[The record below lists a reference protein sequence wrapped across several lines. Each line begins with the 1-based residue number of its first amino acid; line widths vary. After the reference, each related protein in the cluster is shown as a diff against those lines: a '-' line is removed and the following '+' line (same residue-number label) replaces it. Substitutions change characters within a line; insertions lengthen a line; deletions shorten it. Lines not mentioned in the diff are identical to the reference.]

1 MEIVELIEKA
11 KVLIQNKKF
20 NEAEEILIKLNDKY
34 AVFELAKIKLIQGND
49 NEAEKLYK
57 QVLSLDENIY
67 EATLELARIYAR
79 QKRTD
84 LAMECYDKYTAKI
97 NNNIDVYKEI
107 GRIQESL
114 GNNIE
119 AIRQIEKA
127 KDLSPND
134 IATNFELGIA
144 YREAGEDKQS
154 AEVFK
159 NMLEKDEIK
168 NDKFLKNKTLNEYEI
183 SMRKEIL
190 ESKPRAMIA
199 MIMNKCNI
207 SCRICGIWSRPN
219 WQEPDRIL
227 KEIVDLLPY
236 MEDICWQG
244 GEVFY
249 MKEFNSMLAEGVKCP
264 NLNQVIFT
272 NGLLLDETNLDIIAK
287 GNVELVLSIDGARK
301 ETYEY
306 IRRGASFETLCK
318 KLELIKEVRKSTGAK
333 INTYYNP
340 VICKTNYKEIL
351 DMVEFAHKYEFTSI
365 TLNPIRGI
373 PELNIFEPIDEK
385 AFEFMRKIIPIAE
398 AKSKEYGI
406 RFNNWMPIDC
416 GCSEIKFEH
425 SSLDISENQKQM
437 EKIKMQ
443 KKEKQGLVGAFN
455 RESLKKEENKSEQ
468 TVSKQNDIKENRMI
482 CYAPWQRLLLDNDG
496 QVRPYAICTK
506 WIGHTKEYSLAQMW
520 NNEAMQMYRRKIA
533 NNDFKDLC
541 QPECI
546 SGQIRNKLCRP
557 VEDK

>member
-1 MEIVELIEKA
+1 MGNREIIEQA
-11 KVLIQNKKF
+11 KQLIQQNKF
-20 NEAEEILIKLNDKY
+20 NEAEDILNKVDDKY
-34 AVFELAKIKLIQGND
+34 AVFELAKIRLIQGND

-57 QVLSLDENIY
+57 KVLSMDDNIY
-67 EATLELARIYAR
+67 EAVLELARIYAR

-84 LAMECYDKYTAKI
+84 LAMTYYNKYTEKI
-97 NNNIDVYKEI
+97 NNNMDVYKEI
-107 GRIQESL
+107 GQLQESL

-119 AIRQIEKA
+119 AVTQIEKA
-127 KDLSPND
+127 RELSPED
-134 IATNFELGIA
+134 ISINFELGRA
-144 YREAGEDKQS
+144 YREAGEDKKS

-159 NMLEKDEIK
+159 QMLEKDEIK
-168 NDKFLKNKTLNEYEI
+168 NDRFLRNKALNEYEI
-183 SMRKEIL
+183 SNRKEIL
-190 ESKPRAMIA
+190 ESKPRAMIG

-207 SCRICGIWSRPN
+207 SCRICGIWARPN

-227 KEIVDLLPY
+227 REIVELFPY

-249 MKEFNSMLAEGVKCP
+249 MKEFNSMLAEGVKYS

-287 GNVELVLSIDGARK
+287 GNVELVLSIDGASK

-365 TLNPIRGI
+365 TLNPIRGV
-373 PELNIFEPIDEK
+373 PELNIFEPIDKK

-416 GCSEIKFEH
+416 ECSEIKFEH
-425 SSLDISENQKQM
+425 SSLDISESQKHI
-437 EKIKMQ
+437 EKVKVQ
-443 KKEKQGLVGAFN
+443 KKEKQFCNNN
-455 RESLKKEENKSEQ
+455 RLKREEAL
-468 TVSKQNDIKENRMI
+468 SKQNDKKISRMI

>member
-1 MEIVELIEKA
+1 MGNREIIEQA
-11 KVLIQNKKF
+11 KQLIQQNKF
-20 NEAEEILIKLNDKY
+20 NEAEDILNKVDDKY
-34 AVFELAKIKLIQGND
+34 AVFELAKIRLIQGND

-57 QVLSLDENIY
+57 KVLSMDDNIY
-67 EATLELARIYAR
+67 EAVLELARIYAR

-84 LAMECYDKYTAKI
+84 LAMTYYNKYTEKI
-97 NNNIDVYKEI
+97 NNNMDVYKEI
-107 GRIQESL
+107 GQLQESL

-119 AIRQIEKA
+119 AIKQIEKA
-127 KDLSPND
+127 KELSPND
-134 IATNFELGIA
+134 VSTNFELGIA
-144 YREAGEDKQS
+144 YREAGEDEKS
-154 AEVFK
+154 AEIFK
-159 NMLEKDEIK
+159 KMLEQDEVK
-168 NDKFLKNKTLNEYEI
+168 KDKFLNNKALNEYEI
-183 SMRKEIL
+183 SNRKEIL
-190 ESKPRAMIA
+190 ESKPRAMIG

-207 SCRICGIWSRPN
+207 SCRICGIWARPN

-227 KEIVDLLPY
+227 REIVELFPY

-249 MKEFNSMLAEGVKCP
+249 MKEFNSMLAEGVKYS

-287 GNVELVLSIDGARK
+287 GNVELVLSIDGASK

-365 TLNPIRGI
+365 TLNPIRGV
-373 PELNIFEPIDEK
+373 PELNIFEPIDKK

-416 GCSEIKFEH
+416 ECSEIKFEH
-425 SSLDISENQKQM
+425 SSLDISESQKHI
-437 EKIKMQ
+437 EKVKVQ
-443 KKEKQGLVGAFN
+443 QKEKQFCNNNRLKREGAI
-455 RESLKKEENKSEQ
+455 
-468 TVSKQNDIKENRMI
+468 SKQNDKKRSRMI

>member
-1 MEIVELIEKA
+1 V
-11 KVLIQNKKF
+11 N
-20 NEAEEILIKLNDKY
+20 
-34 AVFELAKIKLIQGND
+34 LA
-49 NEAEKLYK
+49 
-57 QVLSLDENIY
+57 
-67 EATLELARIYAR
+67 LEFYN
-79 QKRTD
+79 
-84 LAMECYDKYTAKI
+84 KYTEKI

-107 GRIQESL
+107 GQLQESL

-119 AIRQIEKA
+119 AVTQIEKA
-127 KDLSPND
+127 KNLSPED
-134 IATNFELGIA
+134 ISINFELGRA
-144 YREAGEDKQS
+144 YREAGEDKKS
-154 AEVFK
+154 AEIFK
-159 NMLEKDEIK
+159 KMLEKDEIK
-168 NDKFLKNKTLNEYEI
+168 NDKFLKNKALNEYEI
-183 SMRKEIL
+183 SMRKEVL
-190 ESKPRAMIA
+190 ESKPRAMIG

-207 SCRICGIWSRPN
+207 SCRICGIWARPN

-227 KEIVDLLPY
+227 KEIVELLPY

-249 MKEFNSMLAEGVKCP
+249 MKEFNSMLAEGVKCK

-272 NGLLLDETNLDIIAK
+272 NGLLLDEKNLDIIAK
-287 GNVELVLSIDGARK
+287 GKVELVLSIDGAKK

-306 IRRGASFETLCK
+306 IRRGANFETLCK

-340 VICKTNYKEIL
+340 VICRTNYKEII
-351 DMVEFAHKYEFTSI
+351 DMVEFAHKYDFTAI
-365 TLNPIRGI
+365 TLNPVRGV
-373 PELNIFEPIDEK
+373 PEENIFEPIDEQ
-385 AFEFMRKIIPIAE
+385 AFEYMRKIIPIAE

-416 GCSEIKFEH
+416 GCREISFKH
-425 SSLDISENQKQM
+425 SSLDLTKQN
-437 EKIKMQ
+437 
-443 KKEKQGLVGAFN
+443 KEKN
-455 RESLKKEENKSEQ
+455 NKEEMTGKQELRENKR
-468 TVSKQNDIKENRMI
+468 VNNRMI

-506 WIGHTKEYSLAQMW
+506 WVGHTKDYSLAQMW
-520 NNEAMQMYRRKIA
+520 NNDAMQMYRRKIA
-533 NNDFKDLC
+533 NNDFRDLC

>member
-1 MEIVELIEKA
+1 MSNREVIEQAKQLIK
-11 KVLIQNKKF
+11 QNKF
-20 NEAEEILIKLNDKY
+20 NEAENILSKIDDKY
-34 AVFELAKIKLIQGND
+34 AVFEIAKIKLIQGND

-57 QVLSLDENIY
+57 KVLSLDDAIN
-67 EATLELARIYAR
+67 EAVLELARIYAR

-84 LAMECYDKYTAKI
+84 LAMSFYNKYTEKI
-97 NNNIDVYKEI
+97 NNNMDVYKEI
-107 GRIQESL
+107 GQLQESL

-119 AIRQIEKA
+119 AVTQIEKA
-127 KDLSPND
+127 RDLSPKD
-134 IATNFELGIA
+134 ISINFELGRA
-144 YREAGEDKQS
+144 YREAGEDKKS

-159 NMLEKDEIK
+159 QMLEQDEVK
-168 NDKFLKNKTLNEYEI
+168 NDKFLKNKALNEYEI
-183 SMRKEIL
+183 SMRKEVL
-190 ESKPRAMIA
+190 ESKPRAMIG

-207 SCRICGIWSRPN
+207 SCRICDIWSRPQ

-249 MKEFNSMLAEGVKCP
+249 MKEFNSMLAEGVKCK

-272 NGLLLDETNLDIIAK
+272 NGLLLDETNLGIIAK
-287 GNVELVLSIDGARK
+287 GNVELVLSIDGASK

-306 IRRGASFETLCK
+306 IRRGANFETLCK

-340 VICKTNYKEIL
+340 VICRTNYKEIL
-351 DMVEFAHKYEFTSI
+351 DMVEFAHKYEFTAI

-373 PELNIFEPIDEK
+373 AEENIFEPIDEK
-385 AFEFMRKIIPIAE
+385 AFEFMRKIVPIAE
-398 AKSKEYGI
+398 ARSKEYGI

-416 GCSEIKFEH
+416 GCNEIKFEQGSFDLEREEDLVDVGEDKNNIEFDNKH
-425 SSLDISENQKQM
+425 SDTVKEN
-437 EKIKMQ
+437 I
-443 KKEKQGLVGAFN
+443 
-455 RESLKKEENKSEQ
+455 ENNK
-468 TVSKQNDIKENRMI
+468 KQNNKKNNRMI

-506 WIGHTKEYSLAQMW
+506 WIGHTKDYSLAQMW

-533 NNDFKDLC
+533 NNNFMDLC

>member
-1 MEIVELIEKA
+1 MGNREIIEQA
-11 KVLIQNKKF
+11 KQLIQQNKF
-20 NEAEEILIKLNDKY
+20 NEAEDILNKVDDKY
-34 AVFELAKIKLIQGND
+34 AVFELAKIRLIQGND

-57 QVLSLDENIY
+57 KVLSMDDNIY
-67 EATLELARIYAR
+67 EAVLELARIYAR

-84 LAMECYDKYTAKI
+84 LAMTYYNKYTEKI
-97 NNNIDVYKEI
+97 NNNMDVYKEI
-107 GRIQESL
+107 GQLQESL

-119 AIRQIEKA
+119 AVTQIEKA
-127 KDLSPND
+127 RELSPED
-134 IATNFELGIA
+134 ISINFELGRA
-144 YREAGEDKQS
+144 YREAGEDKKS

-159 NMLEKDEIK
+159 QMLEKDEIK
-168 NDKFLKNKTLNEYEI
+168 NDRFLRNKALNEYEI
-183 SMRKEIL
+183 SNRKEIL
-190 ESKPRAMIA
+190 ESKPRAMIG

-207 SCRICGIWSRPN
+207 SCRICGIWARPN

-227 KEIVDLLPY
+227 REIVELFPY

-249 MKEFNSMLAEGVKCP
+249 MKEFNSMLAEGVKYS

-287 GNVELVLSIDGARK
+287 GNVELVLSIDGASK

-365 TLNPIRGI
+365 TLNPIRGV
-373 PELNIFEPIDEK
+373 PELNIFEPIDKK

-416 GCSEIKFEH
+416 ECKEIKFEH
-425 SSLDISENQKQM
+425 SSLDISESQKHI
-437 EKIKMQ
+437 EKVKVQ
-443 KKEKQGLVGAFN
+443 KKEKQFCNNN
-455 RESLKKEENKSEQ
+455 RLKREEAI
-468 TVSKQNDIKENRMI
+468 SKQNDKKRSRMI

>member
-1 MEIVELIEKA
+1 MRNLIEQA
-11 KVLIQNKKF
+11 KQLIQENKLK
-20 NEAEEILIKLNDKY
+20 EAEDILSKIDDKY
-34 AVFELAKIKLIQGND
+34 AIFEIAKIKIIQGND

-57 QVLSLDENIY
+57 KVLSIDDNIY
-67 EATLELARIYAR
+67 EAVLELARIYAR

-84 LAMECYDKYTAKI
+84 MAMEFYNKYTEKI
-97 NNNIDVYKEI
+97 DNNVDVYKEI
-107 GRIQESL
+107 GKLQESL

-119 AIRQIEKA
+119 AVKQIEKA
-127 KDLSPND
+127 VGLSPED
-134 IATNFELGIA
+134 INTNFELGIA
-144 YREAGEDKQS
+144 YREAGEDEKS

-159 NMLEKDEIK
+159 KLLEKEEIK
-168 NDKFLKNKTLNEYEI
+168 NDKFLKNKALNEYEI
-183 SMRKEIL
+183 SMRKEVL
-190 ESKPRAMIA
+190 ESKPRAMIG

-207 SCRICGIWSRPN
+207 SCRICGIWARPQ

-236 MEDICWQG
+236 MQDICWQG
-244 GEVFY
+244 GEVFL
-249 MKEFNSMLAEGVKCP
+249 MKEFTSMLAEGVKCK

-272 NGLLLDETNLDIIAK
+272 NGLLLDEKNLEIIAK
-287 GNVELVLSIDGARK
+287 GSVELVLSIDGASK

-306 IRRGASFETLCK
+306 IRRGANFETLCK

-340 VICKTNYKEIL
+340 VICRTNYKEIL
-351 DMVEFAHKYEFTSI
+351 DMVEFAHKYEFTAM

-373 PELNIFEPIDEK
+373 PEENIFEPIDK
-385 AFEFMRKIIPIAE
+385 QAFEYMRKIIPIAE
-398 AKSKEYGI
+398 QKSKEYGI

-416 GCSEIKFEH
+416 GCEQISFKH
-425 SSLDISENQKQM
+425 STLDVNAEEKVKDENIQNN
-437 EKIKMQ
+437 I
-443 KKEKQGLVGAFN
+443 KKENKEQIEN
-455 RESLKKEENKSEQ
+455 NIKKENVEKDKEEKKDG
-468 TVSKQNDIKENRMI
+468 SKTNNRMI

-496 QVRPYAICTK
+496 QVRPYAMCTK
-506 WIGHTKEYSLAQMW
+506 WIGHTKDYSLAQMW

-533 NNDFKDLC
+533 NNNFRDLC

-546 SGQIRNKLCRP
+546 SGQIREKLCRP

>member
-1 MEIVELIEKA
+1 MGNREIIEQA
-11 KVLIQNKKF
+11 KQLIQQNKF
-20 NEAEEILIKLNDKY
+20 NEAEDILNKMDDKY
-34 AVFELAKIKLIQGND
+34 ATFELAKIKLIQGND
-49 NEAEKLYK
+49 NEAEKLYRK
-57 QVLSLDENIY
+57 VLSLDENIY

-79 QKRTD
+79 QKKTD
-84 LAMECYDKYTAKI
+84 LSMDFYNKYVAKI
-97 NNNIDVYKEI
+97 KNNMDVYKEI
-107 GRIQESL
+107 GKIQESL

-119 AIRQIEKA
+119 AIKQIEKA
-127 KDLSPND
+127 KELSPND
-134 IATNFELGIA
+134 VSTNFELGIA
-144 YREAGEDKQS
+144 YREAGEDEKS
-154 AEVFK
+154 AEIFK
-159 NMLEKDEIK
+159 KMLEKDEIK
-168 NDKFLKNKTLNEYEI
+168 NDRFLRNKALNEYEI
-183 SMRKEIL
+183 SNRKEIL
-190 ESKPRAMIA
+190 ESKPRAMIG

-207 SCRICGIWSRPN
+207 SCRICGIWARPN

-227 KEIVDLLPY
+227 REIVELFPY

-249 MKEFNSMLAEGVKCP
+249 MKEFNSMLAEGVKYP

-287 GNVELVLSIDGARK
+287 GNVELVLSIDGASK

-365 TLNPIRGI
+365 TLNPIRGV
-373 PELNIFEPIDEK
+373 PELNIFEPIDKK

-416 GCSEIKFEH
+416 ECKEIKFEH
-425 SSLDISENQKQM
+425 SSLDISESQKHI
-437 EKIKMQ
+437 EKVKVQ
-443 KKEKQGLVGAFN
+443 KKEKQFCNNNQLK
-455 RESLKKEENKSEQ
+455 REEAL
-468 TVSKQNDIKENRMI
+468 SKQNDKKRSRMI

>member
-1 MEIVELIEKA
+1 MQNREVIEQA
-11 KVLIQNKKF
+11 KQLIQQNKLK
-20 NEAEEILIKLNDKY
+20 EAEEILSKIDDKY
-34 AVFELAKIKLIQGND
+34 AIFEIAKIKLIQGND
-49 NEAEKLYK
+49 NEAEEFYK
-57 QVLSLDENIY
+57 KVLTLDDTIH
-67 EATLELARIYAR
+67 EAVLELARIYAR

-84 LAMECYDKYTAKI
+84 LAMEFYNKYISKI
-97 NNNIDVYKEI
+97 DNNMDVYKEV
-107 GRIQESL
+107 GQLQESL

-119 AIRQIEKA
+119 AVTQIEKA
-127 KDLSPND
+127 RNLSPED
-134 IATNFELGIA
+134 ISINFELGRA
-144 YREAGEDKQS
+144 YREAGEDKKS

-159 NMLEKDEIK
+159 QMLEKDEIK
-168 NDKFLKNKTLNEYEI
+168 NDKFLRNKALNEYEI

-190 ESKPRAMIA
+190 ESKPRAMIG

-207 SCRICGIWSRPN
+207 SCRICGIWARPN

-249 MKEFNSMLAEGVKCP
+249 MKEFSSMLAEGVKCK

-272 NGLLLDETNLDIIAK
+272 NGLLLDEKNLDIIAK
-287 GNVELVLSIDGARK
+287 GRVELVLSIDGAKK

-306 IRRGASFETLCK
+306 IRRGANFETLCK

-340 VICKTNYKEIL
+340 VICKTNYKEIV
-351 DMVEFAHKYEFTSI
+351 DMVEFAHKYDFTAI
-365 TLNPIRGI
+365 TLNLIRGV
-373 PELNIFEPIDEK
+373 PEENIFEPINEE
-385 AFEFMRKIIPIAE
+385 AFEYMRKIIPVAE
-398 AKSKEYGI
+398 AKAEEYGI

-416 GCSEIKFEH
+416 GCKEISFKH
-425 SSLDISENQKQM
+425 SSLVDNIENN
-437 EKIKMQ
+437 
-443 KKEKQGLVGAFN
+443 KKE
-455 RESLKKEENKSEQ
+455 ESLKVENNVKESIHVSNNKENK
-468 TVSKQNDIKENRMI
+468 KNNRMI

-506 WIGHTKEYSLAQMW
+506 WIGHTKDYSLAQMW

-533 NNDFKDLC
+533 NNNFMDLC

>member
-1 MEIVELIEKA
+1 MGNREIIEQA
-11 KVLIQNKKF
+11 KQLIQQNKF
-20 NEAEEILIKLNDKY
+20 NEAEDILNKVDDKY
-34 AVFELAKIKLIQGND
+34 AVFELAKIRLIQGND

-57 QVLSLDENIY
+57 KVLSMDDNIY
-67 EATLELARIYAR
+67 EAVLELARIYAR

-84 LAMECYDKYTAKI
+84 LAMTYYNKYTEKI
-97 NNNIDVYKEI
+97 NNNMDVYKEI
-107 GRIQESL
+107 GQLQESL

-119 AIRQIEKA
+119 AVTQIEKA
-127 KDLSPND
+127 RELSPED
-134 IATNFELGIA
+134 ISINFELGRA
-144 YREAGEDKQS
+144 YREAGEDKKS

-159 NMLEKDEIK
+159 QMLEKDEIK
-168 NDKFLKNKTLNEYEI
+168 NDRFLRNKALNEYEI
-183 SMRKEIL
+183 SNRKEIL
-190 ESKPRAMIA
+190 ESKPRAMIG

-207 SCRICGIWSRPN
+207 SCRICGIWARPN

-227 KEIVDLLPY
+227 REIVELFPY

-249 MKEFNSMLAEGVKCP
+249 MKEFNSMLAEGVKYS

-287 GNVELVLSIDGARK
+287 GNVELVLSIDGASK

-365 TLNPIRGI
+365 TLNPIRGV
-373 PELNIFEPIDEK
+373 PELNIFEPIDKK

-416 GCSEIKFEH
+416 ECSEIKFEH
-425 SSLDISENQKQM
+425 SSLDISESQKHI
-437 EKIKMQ
+437 EKVKVQ
-443 KKEKQGLVGAFN
+443 KKEKQFCNNNRLKREGAI
-455 RESLKKEENKSEQ
+455 
-468 TVSKQNDIKENRMI
+468 SKQNDKKRSRMI

-506 WIGHTKEYSLAQMW
+506 WIGHTKEYSLSQMW

>member
-1 MEIVELIEKA
+1 MGNREIIEQA
-11 KVLIQNKKF
+11 KQLIQQNKF
-20 NEAEEILIKLNDKY
+20 NEAEDILNKVDDKY
-34 AVFELAKIKLIQGND
+34 AVFELAKIRLIQGND

-57 QVLSLDENIY
+57 KVLSMDDNIY
-67 EATLELARIYAR
+67 EAVLELARIYAR

-84 LAMECYDKYTAKI
+84 LAMTYYNKYTEKI
-97 NNNIDVYKEI
+97 NNNMDVYKEI
-107 GRIQESL
+107 GQLQESL

-119 AIRQIEKA
+119 AVTQIEKA
-127 KDLSPND
+127 RELSPED
-134 IATNFELGIA
+134 ISINFELGRA
-144 YREAGEDKQS
+144 YREAGEDKKS

-159 NMLEKDEIK
+159 QMLEKDEIK
-168 NDKFLKNKTLNEYEI
+168 NDRFLRNKALNEYEI
-183 SMRKEIL
+183 SNRKEIL
-190 ESKPRAMIA
+190 ESKPRAMIG

-207 SCRICGIWSRPN
+207 SCRICGIWARPN

-227 KEIVDLLPY
+227 REIVELFPY

-249 MKEFNSMLAEGVKCP
+249 MKEFNSMLAEGVKYS

-287 GNVELVLSIDGARK
+287 GNVELVLSIDGASK

-365 TLNPIRGI
+365 TLNPIRGV
-373 PELNIFEPIDEK
+373 PELNIFEPIDKK

-416 GCSEIKFEH
+416 ECSEIKFEH
-425 SSLDISENQKQM
+425 SSLDISESQKHI
-437 EKIKMQ
+437 EKVKVQ
-443 KKEKQGLVGAFN
+443 KKEKQFCNNN
-455 RESLKKEENKSEQ
+455 RLKREEAI
-468 TVSKQNDIKENRMI
+468 SKQNDKKRSRMI

>member
-1 MEIVELIEKA
+1 MSNREVIERA
-11 KVLIQNKKF
+11 KQLIQQNNF
-20 NEAEEILIKLNDKY
+20 NEAEKILSNIDDKY
-34 AVFELAKIKLIQGND
+34 AIFEMAKIKLIQGND

-57 QVLSLDENIY
+57 KVLSIDNTIY
-67 EATLELARIYAR
+67 EAVLELARIYAR

-84 LAMECYDKYTAKI
+84 LAMKFYNKYTEKI
-97 NNNIDVYKEI
+97 TNNMDVYKEI
-107 GRIQESL
+107 GQLQESL

-119 AIRQIEKA
+119 AVTQIEKA
-127 KDLSPND
+127 RDLSPKD
-134 IATNFELGIA
+134 ISINFELGRA
-144 YREAGEDKQS
+144 YREAGEDEKS

-159 NMLEKDEIK
+159 QMLEQDEIK
-168 NDKFLKNKTLNEYEI
+168 NDKFLKNKALNEYEI

-190 ESKPRAMIA
+190 ESKPRAMIG

-207 SCRICGIWSRPN
+207 SCRICDIWSRPQ

-249 MKEFNSMLAEGVKCP
+249 MKEFNSMLAEGVKCK

-272 NGLLLDETNLDIIAK
+272 NGLLLDETNLGIIAK
-287 GNVELVLSIDGARK
+287 GNVELVLSIDGASK

-306 IRRGASFETLCK
+306 IRRGANFETLCK

-351 DMVEFAHKYEFTSI
+351 DMIEFAHKYEFTAI

-373 PELNIFEPIDEK
+373 PEENIFEPIDEK
-385 AFEFMRKIIPIAE
+385 AFEFMRKVIPIAE

-416 GCSEIKFEH
+416 GCGEIKFEH
-425 SSLDISENQKQM
+425 GSFD
-437 EKIKMQ
+437 
-443 KKEKQGLVGAFN
+443 
-455 RESLKKEENKSEQ
+455 LKKEEDTMKHNDENRKDNVEQKTEETKSKEDNK
-468 TVSKQNDIKENRMI
+468 KNNRMI

-496 QVRPYAICTK
+496 QVRPYAICSK

-533 NNDFKDLC
+533 NNNFMDLC

>member
-1 MEIVELIEKA
+1 MDNREKIEQA
-11 KVLIQNKKF
+11 KQLIQQKNF
-20 NEAEEILIKLNDKY
+20 NEAEHILTEIDDKY
-34 AVFELAKIKLIQGND
+34 AIFEIAKIKLIQGND

-57 QVLSLDENIY
+57 KVLSIDNNIY
-67 EATLELARIYAR
+67 EAALELARIYAR

-84 LAMECYDKYTAKI
+84 LAMSFYNKYTDKI
-97 NNNIDVYKEI
+97 KDNMDVYKEI
-107 GRIQESL
+107 GQLQESL

-119 AIRQIEKA
+119 AVVQIEKA
-127 KDLSPND
+127 KNLAPED
-134 IATNFELGIA
+134 ISINFELGRA
-144 YREAGEDKQS
+144 YREAGEDQKS

-159 NMLEKDEIK
+159 KMLEKDAIK
-168 NDKFLKNKTLNEYEI
+168 NDKFLRNKALNEYEI
-183 SMRKEIL
+183 SMRKEVL
-190 ESKPRAMIA
+190 ESKPRAMIG

-207 SCRICGIWSRPN
+207 SCRICDIWSRPQ

-249 MKEFNSMLAEGVKCP
+249 MKEFNSMLAEGVKCK

-272 NGLLLDETNLDIIAK
+272 NGLLLDETNLSIVAK
-287 GNVELVLSIDGARK
+287 GNVELVLSIDGASK
-301 ETYEY
+301 QTYEY
-306 IRRGASFETLCK
+306 IRRGANFETLCK

-340 VICKTNYKEIL
+340 VICRTNYKEIL
-351 DMVEFAHKYEFTSI
+351 DMVEFAHKYEFTAI

-373 PELNIFEPIDEK
+373 AEENIFEPIDEK

-416 GCSEIKFEH
+416 GCNEIKFEQG
-425 SSLDISENQKQM
+425 SLDLSNED
-437 EKIKMQ
+437 KIKDV
-443 KKEKQGLVGAFN
+443 KNDTEKEIINEDEKQKN
-455 RESLKKEENKSEQ
+455 NKKN
-468 TVSKQNDIKENRMI
+468 NRMI

-506 WIGHTKEYSLAQMW
+506 WVGHTKDYSLAQMW

-533 NNDFKDLC
+533 NNNFMDLC

>member
-1 MEIVELIEKA
+1 MGNREIIEQA
-11 KVLIQNKKF
+11 KQLIQQNKF
-20 NEAEEILIKLNDKY
+20 NEAEDILNKMDDKY
-34 AVFELAKIKLIQGND
+34 ATFELAKIRLIQGND
-49 NEAEKLYK
+49 NEAEKLYRK
-57 QVLSLDENIY
+57 VLSLDENIY

-79 QKRTD
+79 QKKTD
-84 LAMECYDKYTAKI
+84 LSMDFYNKYVAKI
-97 NNNIDVYKEI
+97 KNNMDVYKEI
-107 GRIQESL
+107 GKIQESL

-119 AIRQIEKA
+119 AIKQIEKA
-127 KDLSPND
+127 KDLSPDD

-144 YREAGEDKQS
+144 YREAGEDKKS

-159 NMLEKDEIK
+159 RMLEKDEIK
-168 NDKFLKNKTLNEYEI
+168 NDRFLRNKALNEYEI
-183 SMRKEIL
+183 SNRKEIL
-190 ESKPRAMIA
+190 ESKPRAMIG

-207 SCRICGIWSRPN
+207 SCRICGIWARPN

-227 KEIVDLLPY
+227 REIVELFPY

-249 MKEFNSMLAEGVKCP
+249 MKEFNSMLAEGVKYP

-287 GNVELVLSIDGARK
+287 GNVELVLSIDGASK

-365 TLNPIRGI
+365 TLNPIRGV
-373 PELNIFEPIDEK
+373 PELNIFEPIDKK

-416 GCSEIKFEH
+416 ECKEIKFEH
-425 SSLDISENQKQM
+425 SSLDISESQKHI
-437 EKIKMQ
+437 EKVKVQ
-443 KKEKQGLVGAFN
+443 KKEKQFCNNN
-455 RESLKKEENKSEQ
+455 RLKREEAI
-468 TVSKQNDIKENRMI
+468 SKQNDKKRSRMI

>member
-1 MEIVELIEKA
+1 MNNREVIEQA
-11 KVLIQNKKF
+11 KQLIQQNKL
-20 NEAEEILIKLNDKY
+20 NEAEDVLNKIDDKY
-34 AVFELAKIKLIQGND
+34 AVFEIAKIKLIQGND
-49 NEAEKLYK
+49 NEAERLYK
-57 QVLSLDENIY
+57 KVLSLDTNIY

-84 LAMECYDKYTAKI
+84 LAMQYYNKYTEKI
-97 NNNIDVYKEI
+97 NSNMDVYKEI
-107 GRIQESL
+107 GQLQESL

-119 AIRQIEKA
+119 AVTQIEKA
-127 KDLSPND
+127 RDLSPKD
-134 IATNFELGIA
+134 ISINFELGRA
-144 YREAGEDKQS
+144 YREAGEDKKS

-159 NMLEKDEIK
+159 QMLEQDEIK
-168 NDKFLKNKTLNEYEI
+168 NDKFLKNKALNEYEI

-190 ESKPRAMIA
+190 ESKPRAMIG

-207 SCRICGIWSRPN
+207 SCRICDIWSRPQ

-249 MKEFNSMLAEGVKCP
+249 MKEFNSMLAEGVKCK

-272 NGLLLDETNLDIIAK
+272 NGLLLDETNLGIIAK
-287 GNVELVLSIDGARK
+287 GNVELVLSIDGASK

-306 IRRGASFETLCK
+306 IRRGANFETLCK

-340 VICKTNYKEIL
+340 VICRTNYKEIL
-351 DMVEFAHKYEFTSI
+351 DMVEFAHKYEFTAI

-373 PELNIFEPIDEK
+373 AEENIFEPIDKK
-385 AFEFMRKIIPIAE
+385 AFDFMRKIVPLAE

-416 GCSEIKFEH
+416 GCNEIKFEQG
-425 SSLDISENQKQM
+425 SFDLEKKDENVVIEKKDMTDNIQKEPIKENSENSK
-437 EKIKMQ
+437 
-443 KKEKQGLVGAFN
+443 
-455 RESLKKEENKSEQ
+455 
-468 TVSKQNDIKENRMI
+468 KQNDKKNNRMI

-506 WIGHTKEYSLAQMW
+506 WIGHTKDYSLAQMW

-533 NNDFKDLC
+533 NNNFMDLC

>member
-1 MEIVELIEKA
+1 MQNREVIEQA
-11 KVLIQNKKF
+11 KQLIQQNKLK
-20 NEAEEILIKLNDKY
+20 EAEEILSKIDDKY
-34 AVFELAKIKLIQGND
+34 AIFEIAKIKLIQGND
-49 NEAEKLYK
+49 NEAEEFYK
-57 QVLSLDENIY
+57 KVLTLDDTIH
-67 EATLELARIYAR
+67 EAVLELARIYAR

-84 LAMECYDKYTAKI
+84 LAMEFYNKYISKI
-97 NNNIDVYKEI
+97 DNNMDVYKEV
-107 GRIQESL
+107 GQLQESL

-119 AIRQIEKA
+119 AVTQIEKA
-127 KDLSPND
+127 RNLSPED
-134 IATNFELGIA
+134 ISINFELGRA
-144 YREAGEDKQS
+144 YREAGEDKKS

-159 NMLEKDEIK
+159 QMLEKDEIK
-168 NDKFLKNKTLNEYEI
+168 NDKFLRNKALNEYEI

-190 ESKPRAMIA
+190 ESKPRAMIG

-207 SCRICGIWSRPN
+207 SCRICGIWARPN

-249 MKEFNSMLAEGVKCP
+249 MKEFSSMLAEGVKCK

-272 NGLLLDETNLDIIAK
+272 NGLLLDEKNLDIIAK
-287 GNVELVLSIDGARK
+287 GRVELVLSIDGAKK

-306 IRRGASFETLCK
+306 IRRGANFETLCK

-340 VICKTNYKEIL
+340 VICKTNYKEIV
-351 DMVEFAHKYEFTSI
+351 DMVEFAHKYDFTAI
-365 TLNPIRGI
+365 TLNLIRGV
-373 PELNIFEPIDEK
+373 PEENIFEPINEE
-385 AFEFMRKIIPIAE
+385 AFEYMRKIIPVAE
-398 AKSKEYGI
+398 AKAKEYGI

-416 GCSEIKFEH
+416 GCKEISFKH
-425 SSLDISENQKQM
+425 SSLVDNIENN
-437 EKIKMQ
+437 
-443 KKEKQGLVGAFN
+443 KKE
-455 RESLKKEENKSEQ
+455 ESLKVENNVKESIHVSNNKENK
-468 TVSKQNDIKENRMI
+468 KNNRMI

-506 WIGHTKEYSLAQMW
+506 WIGHTKDYSLAQMW

-533 NNDFKDLC
+533 NNNFMDLC

>member
-1 MEIVELIEKA
+1 MNNREKIEQA
-11 KVLIQNKKF
+11 KQLIQQNKF
-20 NEAEEILIKLNDKY
+20 NEAEDILNKIDDKY
-34 AVFELAKIKLIQGND
+34 AIFEIAKIKLIQGND

-57 QVLSLDENIY
+57 KVLSLDNTIN
-67 EATLELARIYAR
+67 EAVLELARIYAR

-84 LAMECYDKYTAKI
+84 LAMSFYNKYTEKI
-97 NNNIDVYKEI
+97 DNNMDVYKEI
-107 GRIQESL
+107 GQLQESL

-119 AIRQIEKA
+119 AVTQIEKA
-127 KDLSPND
+127 RELSPKD
-134 IATNFELGIA
+134 ISINFELGRA
-144 YREAGEDKQS
+144 YREAGEDKKS

-159 NMLEKDEIK
+159 QMLEQDEIK
-168 NDKFLKNKTLNEYEI
+168 NDKFLKNKALNEYEI

-190 ESKPRAMIA
+190 ESKPRAMIG

-207 SCRICGIWSRPN
+207 SCRICDIWSRPQ

-249 MKEFNSMLAEGVKCP
+249 MKEFNSMLAEGVKCK

-272 NGLLLDETNLDIIAK
+272 NGLLLDETNLGIIAK
-287 GNVELVLSIDGARK
+287 GNVELVLSIDGASK

-306 IRRGASFETLCK
+306 IRRGANFETLCK

-340 VICKTNYKEIL
+340 VICRTNYEEIL
-351 DMVEFAHKYEFTSI
+351 DMVEFAHKYEFTAI

-373 PELNIFEPIDEK
+373 AEENIFEPIDEK
-385 AFEFMRKIIPIAE
+385 AFEFMRKIVPIAE

-416 GCSEIKFEH
+416 GCNEIKFE
-425 SSLDISENQKQM
+425 
-437 EKIKMQ
+437 
-443 KKEKQGLVGAFN
+443 QGSFDL
-455 RESLKKEENKSEQ
+455 EKEEVDVGKDKSNIEHDNKHNDMVKENIENNKEQ
-468 TVSKQNDIKENRMI
+468 NNKKNNRMI

-506 WIGHTKEYSLAQMW
+506 WIGHTKDYSLAQMW

-533 NNDFKDLC
+533 NNNFMDLC